1 MKEAV
6 QIIEKDGIP
15 EWAVIP
21 FALYQKLRDKADLS
35 DTARARGAGTK
46 SLGLDAR
53 KKPLPTQVKQRLSR
67 GENPVRVWR
76 DHRGLTQQ
84 TLSSA
89 VGISAAFLSQIESGK
104 RIGSAGVLKNLAKA
118 LQVNM
123 DDLV

>member
-21 FALYQKLRDKADLS
+21 FALYQKLREKADLS
-35 DTARARGAGTK
+35 DDAATRGAGTK
-46 SLGLDAR
+46 RLDAR
-53 KKPLPTQVKQRLSR
+53 KNPLPTKVKQRLSK

-76 DHRGLTQQ
+76 DHRGITQQ
-84 TLSSA
+84 TLSSR

-118 LQVNM
+118 LQVDM

>member
-21 FALYQKLRDKADLS
+21 FALYQKLREMADENN
-35 DTARARGAGTK
+35 DAAAHDAGTK
-46 SLGLDAR
+46 TLDAR
-53 KKPLPTQVKQRLSR
+53 KKSVPTKVKQRLSK

-76 DHRGLTQQ
+76 DHRGITQQ
-84 TLSSA
+84 TLSSR

-118 LQVNM
+118 LRVDM

>member
-21 FALYQKLRDKADLS
+21 FALYQKLREMADENK
-35 DTARARGAGTK
+35 DAAANDAGTK
-46 SLGLDAR
+46 TLDA
-53 KKPLPTQVKQRLSR
+53 KKKSVPTKVKQRLSK

-76 DHRGLTQQ
+76 DHRGITQQ
-84 TLSSA
+84 TLSSR

-118 LQVNM
+118 LQVDM

>member
-21 FALYQKLRDKADLS
+21 FALYQKLREKADLS
-35 DTARARGAGTK
+35 DDAAARGASTK
-46 SLGLDAR
+46 RLDAR
-53 KKPLPTQVKQRLSR
+53 KKPLPIKVKQRLSK

-76 DHRGLTQQ
+76 DHRGMTQQ

-118 LQVNM
+118 LHVDM

>member
-1 MKEAV
+1 
-6 QIIEKDGIP
+6 
-15 EWAVIP
+15 VIP
-21 FALYQKLRDKADLS
+21 FTLYQKLREKADQNNDAAARDA
-35 DTARARGAGTK
+35 DTKTLDVGKK
-46 SLGLDAR
+46 SVPA
-53 KKPLPTQVKQRLSR
+53 KVKQRLSK

-76 DHRGLTQQ
+76 DHRGITQQ

-118 LQVNM
+118 LQVDM

>member
-21 FALYQKLRDKADLS
+21 FTLYQKLREKADQNNDAAARDA
-35 DTARARGAGTK
+35 DTKTLDVGKK
-46 SLGLDAR
+46 SVPA
-53 KKPLPTQVKQRLSR
+53 KVKQRLSK

-76 DHRGLTQQ
+76 DHRGITQQ

-118 LQVNM
+118 LQVDM